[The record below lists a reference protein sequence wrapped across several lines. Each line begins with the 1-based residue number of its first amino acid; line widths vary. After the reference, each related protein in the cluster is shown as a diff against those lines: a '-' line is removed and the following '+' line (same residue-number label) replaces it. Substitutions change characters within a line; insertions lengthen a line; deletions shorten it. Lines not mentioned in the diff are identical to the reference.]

1 MLRNGGT
8 AKLSMVASS
17 FGVAPLQHFGAI
29 VEGPLDLRGVLS
41 GDGAASMASELQSAL
56 DANGGLLVFR
66 DQRNFGPEQH
76 VALAEL
82 LGEIFPLPLRFQH
95 ARSPMP
101 GKILEVKVADGQT
114 VEAGELLLVME
125 AMKMEHRIVAP
136 TDGVVTKV
144 NFSMGDQVQQGDVLV
159 EMGE

>member
-1 MLRNGGT
+1 MLHEFKVSGEIAQVT
-8 AKLSMVASS
+8 VARD
-17 FGVAPLQHFGAI
+17 G
-29 VEGPLDLRGVLS
+29 EGW
-41 GDGAASMASELQSAL
+41 
-56 DANGGLLVFR
+56 
-66 DQRNFGPEQH
+66 
-76 VALAEL
+76 L
-82 LGEIFPLPLRFQH
+82 LGEYRASVLTDGRIMVQLDGRSRIAHSAKVGDVWWVHIDGHIFCIEKTE
-95 ARSPMP
+95 AGSVDGDSDGGMTAPMP

-159 EMGE
+159 EMVE

>member
-1 MLRNGGT
+1 
-8 AKLSMVASS
+8 MVEVT
-17 FGVAPLQHFGAI
+17 VA
-29 VEGPLDLRGVLS
+29 R
-41 GDGAASMASELQSAL
+41 DGQ
-56 DANGGLLVFR
+56 DW
-66 DQRNFGPEQH
+66 
-76 VALAEL
+76 L
-82 LGEIFPLPLRFQH
+82 LGEYQASVLADGRIMVHTPDG
-95 ARSPMP
+95 RSRIAHSAKVGDVWWVHLDGHTFCIEKTEAGSADGDSEGSMTAPMP